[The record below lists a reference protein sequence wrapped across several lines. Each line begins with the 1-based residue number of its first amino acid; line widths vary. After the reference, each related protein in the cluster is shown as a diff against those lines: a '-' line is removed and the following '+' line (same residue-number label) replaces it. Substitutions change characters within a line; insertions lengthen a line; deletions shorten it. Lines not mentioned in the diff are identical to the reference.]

1 MATGDLEPPVC
12 PRGRG
17 LIWGERSMQSQD
29 SELGVAR
36 AGVREREGSRLVP
49 GFTACAPGQM
59 VSVD

>member
-1 MATGDLEPPVC
+1 
-12 PRGRG
+12 
-17 LIWGERSMQSQD
+17 MQSQD